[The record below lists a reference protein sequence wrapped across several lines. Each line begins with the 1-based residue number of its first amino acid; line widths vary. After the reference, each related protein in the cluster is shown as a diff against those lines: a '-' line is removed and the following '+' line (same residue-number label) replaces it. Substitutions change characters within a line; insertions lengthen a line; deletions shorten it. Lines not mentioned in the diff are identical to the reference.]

1 MASEMNWITCN
12 KCFAPLYRG
21 KRPYVI
27 TQCGHISCQNCLQQV
42 EQPQCPQCQRGTM
55 SLALEEPLKPRL
67 IPYFQPL
74 GEILE
79 MQSKVNMFWSNQMK
93 ILMHHFTELDKKYEL
108 LKTRFWLTQRN
119 FKALTD
125 KYT

>member
-79 MQSKVNMFWSNQMK
+79 MQSKVNMFWNNQMK
-93 ILMHHFTELDKKYEL
+93 ILMHHFTEL
-108 LKTRFWLTQRN
+108 
-119 FKALTD
+119 
-125 KYT
+125 